1 MTRFLSLF
9 SRDIGIDLGTTKT
22 LVYMK
27 DKGILIHEPT
37 VVAINNKTNQIIA
50 VGKEAYEMLGKTPP
64 HISAIK
70 PLTNGVI
77 SDFEVT
83 EKFLRYL
90 LDKIKKK
97 GFLNSIFDWPR
108 LIVSI
113 PTGGTEVEKRAVEDA
128 AKNAGAKEVY
138 LIEEPMAVALGNHWP
153 VLESKGILVADIG
166 GGTTEVAVISLGG
179 VVVSKSIRVAGNK
192 LNEDI
197 IYYFRDKFKMA
208 IGERT
213 AEEIKINLGSAI
225 DLGTNQDM
233 RVKGRDLSHGLPK
246 ELRIKANEIR
256 EAITP
261 SLLKII
267 DVIKATIEMTP
278 PELVGDIM
286 NEGVL
291 LSGGTSLLRGLDKLI
306 EDNVGLKV
314 KLSEDPITA
323 VIRGIGVVMEDFKTY
338 KPCLLTISREKPPV

>member
-1 MTRFLSLF
+1 MAIFSKLF

-22 LVYMK
+22 LVYVK
-27 DKGILIHEPT
+27 DKGILVHEPT

-50 VGKEAYEMLGKTPP
+50 IGKEAYEMIGKTPP
-64 HISAIK
+64 HISATR

-77 SDFEVT
+77 SDFEIT

-97 GFLNSIFDWPR
+97 GFLNSVFDWPR
-108 LIVSI
+108 LIISI

-153 VLESKGILVADIG
+153 VMESKGILVADIG

-208 IGERT
+208 IGEKT
-213 AEEIKINLGSAI
+213 AENIKINLGSAI

-233 RVKGRDLSHGLPK
+233 RIKGRDLTHGLPK
-246 ELRIKANEIR
+246 EIKIKSQEIR

-261 SLLKII
+261 SLLKIT
-267 DVIKATIEMTP
+267 DAIKATIEATP

-286 NEGVL
+286 TEGVL
-291 LSGGTSLLRGLDKLI
+291 ISGGTSLLKGLDKLI
-306 EDNVGLKV
+306 EENVGLKV
-314 KLSEDPITA
+314 KPIEDPITA
-323 VIRGIGVVMEDFKTY
+323 VIRGIGMIMEDFNTY
-338 KPCLLTISREKPPV
+338 KACLMTISREKPPI